1 MENITITP
9 QVRKDLIIEMKRE
22 AKPSRRLRMHIA
34 LLASD
39 GRSPTEIARV
49 LFCSRTTV
57 YAVVSRFVG
66 EGRAA
71 FDDRRPLP
79 ASPPGAY
86 PEPAG
91 VLHCPSTLGE
101 PSRPSIEGPQA
112 CAVLREASTLEE
124 LACGFIDRGDGYPD
138 ALWGSTPMST
148 FMSARTSVSVGP
160 LSHRRERRTFR
171 LRAVHTPLLSHS
183 ARRGHRRDASREQ
196 TNPPEGRQE
205 VREPSPK
212 PVP

>member
-66 EGRAA
+66 EGHAA
-71 FDDRRPLP
+71 FDDRRP
-79 ASPPGAY
+79 
-86 PEPAG
+86 
-91 VLHCPSTLGE
+91 
-101 PSRPSIEGPQA
+101 RGP
-112 CAVLREASTLEE
+112 R
-124 LACGFIDRGDGYPD
+124 
-138 ALWGSTPMST
+138 
-148 FMSARTSVSVGP
+148 
-160 LSHRRERRTFR
+160 
-171 LRAVHTPLLSHS
+171 PLLGQEANERMAGCARAGAASCSLCSFSGKGKGSS
-183 ARRGHRRDASREQ
+183 A
-196 TNPPEGRQE
+196 
-205 VREPSPK
+205 
-212 PVP
+212 